1 MKKKLL
7 LLAAALLF
15 TACDAKPST
24 SNSTSQGGGET
35 STSTS
40 TSTVDDGH
48 IEGSKGLQYTL
59 SDDETYYILTGL
71 GSCKDDELIVGNW
84 YNGKPVTEIG
94 EAALSTG
101 EGEWGPKTIRVS
113 EGITTISF
121 RGLRSR
127 TVEYVYLPDSVTEL
141 AKATFILD
149 KSLKAVVLPATLT
162 KINDDAFM
170 ECPVQ
175 DIYFKGTSTQWDN
188 IDKSLNNNTT
198 LFKAAF
204 HYGYKGGEAIDG
216 KVEGSKGLEYTLSDD
231 ETYYSLTGI
240 GTCKDDEV
248 IVGNWYNGKPVTTI
262 AGAALS
268 TDEGTW
274 GPKRIIV
281 SNGITT
287 IEFRGL
293 RCMTAEYIYLPDSVT
308 SLSKAT
314 FIRDSKLKTVVL
326 SGSLTEILDDAFM
339 ECTSLQD
346 IYFRGAESDW
356 AKVQISTVNNDLSK
370 VTMHYNYIG

>member
-24 SNSTSQGGGET
+24 SNSTSQGGGEI

-293 RCMTAEYIYLPDSVT
+293 RCMTAEYIYLPDTVT

>member
-7 LLAAALLF
+7 LLAVALLF
-15 TACDAKPST
+15 TACDAKPSA

-35 STSTS
+35 SISTS
-40 TSTVDDGH
+40 ISTIDDGH
-48 IEGSKGLQYTL
+48 IEGSKGLQ
-59 SDDETYYILTGL
+59 
-71 GSCKDDELIVGNW
+71 
-84 YNGKPVTEIG
+84 
-94 EAALSTG
+94 
-101 EGEWGPKTIRVS
+101 
-113 EGITTISF
+113 
-121 RGLRSR
+121 
-127 TVEYVYLPDSVTEL
+127 
-141 AKATFILD
+141 
-149 KSLKAVVLPATLT
+149 
-162 KINDDAFM
+162 
-170 ECPVQ
+170 
-175 DIYFKGTSTQWDN
+175 
-188 IDKSLNNNTT
+188 
-198 LFKAAF
+198 
-204 HYGYKGGEAIDG
+204 
-216 KVEGSKGLEYTLSDD
+216 YTLSDD

-293 RCMTAEYIYLPDSVT
+293 RCMTAEYIYLPDTVT

>member
-293 RCMTAEYIYLPDSVT
+293 RCMTAEYIYLPDTVT

>member
-188 IDKSLNNNTT
+188 INKSLNNNTT

-293 RCMTAEYIYLPDSVT
+293 RCMTAEYIYLPDTVT

>member
-15 TACDAKPST
+15 TACDAKPSA
-24 SNSTSQGGGET
+24 SNSTSQGGGEI

-175 DIYFKGTSTQWDN
+175 DIYFNGTSTQWDN

-293 RCMTAEYIYLPDSVT
+293 RCMTAEYIYLPDTVT

>member
-15 TACDAKPST
+15 TACDAKPSA

-94 EAALSTG
+94 EAALSTN

-204 HYGYKGGEAIDG
+204 HYDYKGGEAIDG

-293 RCMTAEYIYLPDSVT
+293 RCMTAEYIYLPDTVT

-339 ECTSLQD
+339 ECSALQD

>member
-24 SNSTSQGGGET
+24 SNSTSQGGGEK

-293 RCMTAEYIYLPDSVT
+293 RCMTAEYIYLPDTVT

>member
-24 SNSTSQGGGET
+24 SNSTSQSGGET

-293 RCMTAEYIYLPDSVT
+293 RCMTAEYIYLPDTVT

>member
-24 SNSTSQGGGET
+24 SNSTSQGGGQT

-293 RCMTAEYIYLPDSVT
+293 RCMTAEYIYLPDTVT

>member
-7 LLAAALLF
+7 LLAVALLF
-15 TACDAKPST
+15 TACDAKPSA

-35 STSTS
+35 SISTS
-40 TSTVDDGH
+40 ISSIDDGH

-149 KSLKAVVLPATLT
+149 RSLKAVVLPATLT

-175 DIYFKGTSTQWDN
+175 DIYFKGTRTQWDN

-198 LFKAAF
+198 LFKASF
-204 HYGYKGGEAIDG
+204 HYDYKGGEAIDG
-216 KVEGSKGLEYTLSDD
+216 KVKGSKGLEYTLSDD

-293 RCMTAEYIYLPDSVT
+293 RCMTAEYIYLPDTVT

>member
-24 SNSTSQGGGET
+24 SNSTSQGGGEA

-84 YNGKPVTEIG
+84 YSGKPVTEIG

-175 DIYFKGTSTQWDN
+175 DIYFKGTSTQWNN

-204 HYGYKGGEAIDG
+204 HYDYKGGEAIDG

-262 AGAALS
+262 TGAALS

-293 RCMTAEYIYLPDSVT
+293 RCMTAEYIYLPDTVT

-370 VTMHYNYIG
+370 VAMHYNYIG